1 MLLVTTIRP
10 MLPGDWL
17 RVEAIFATGIAG
29 GEATFETGVP
39 TWEQFDA
46 GKIREA
52 RLVAVDDAGT
62 VVGWVAASPVSARP
76 VYRGVIEHSVYVDP
90 ARHGHGIGRLLLGAF
105 IDAAEDA
112 GYWTIQSSIFPEN
125 TASLRLHE
133 QAGFRV
139 IGRRERIAQSHLGFH
154 AGTWRDTI
162 LIERRSTRNG
172 TKEPQ

>member
-1 MLLVTTIRP
+1 M
-10 MLPGDWL
+10 
-17 RVEAIFATGIAG
+17 
-29 GEATFETGVP
+29 
-39 TWEQFDA
+39 
-46 GKIREA
+46 
-52 RLVAVDDAGT
+52 
-62 VVGWVAASPVSARP
+62 
-76 VYRGVIEHSVYVDP
+76 
-90 ARHGHGIGRLLLGAF
+90 
-105 IDAAEDA
+105 
-112 GYWTIQSSIFPEN
+112 QSSIFPEN